1 MNALK
6 STLSSPLIRSLLS
19 VFLDPR
25 CPVCDRTAS
34 NTFCIDCQ
42 RQIESTCHKMQGWQP
57 SVENNLF
64 VGTLG
69 DYQGTLK
76 QAILALKYKNCPA
89 VARSLGTALAH
100 RWMVQTKVSIA
111 NLYAVP
117 IPLHPNRLS
126 QRGYNQAALISEA
139 FCQVSGLPMLTHG
152 ISRTQDTLPQH
163 QLGPDERKANLQ
175 SAFVVGQALQKLRRQ
190 AKSPPRILLIDDIYT
205 TGATAQSAAQLLREA
220 GIDVVGMLTL
230 ARAVND

>member
-6 STLSSPLIRSLLS
+6 NTLSSPLIRSLLS
-19 VFLDPR
+19 VFLDPH
-25 CPVCDRTAS
+25 CPVCDRTTS

-42 RQIESTCHKMQGWQP
+42 RQIESACYKMQGWQP
-57 SVENNLF
+57 SIENGL
-64 VGTLG
+64 VIGTLG

-89 VARSLGTALAH
+89 VARSLGMALAQ
-100 RWMVQTKVSIA
+100 RWMVQTKVSTA

-117 IPLHPNRLS
+117 IPLHANRLS

-139 FCQVSGLPMLTHG
+139 FCQVSGIPMLTSG

-163 QLGPDERKANLQ
+163 QLGPGERKANLQ
-175 SAFVVGQALQKLRRQ
+175 SAFVVGQVLQKLRRQ
-190 AKSPPRILLIDDIYT
+190 AKIPPRILLIDDIYT
-205 TGATAQSAAQLLREA
+205 TGATAQSAAQVLKEA
-220 GIDVVGMLTL
+220 DIDVVGMLTL